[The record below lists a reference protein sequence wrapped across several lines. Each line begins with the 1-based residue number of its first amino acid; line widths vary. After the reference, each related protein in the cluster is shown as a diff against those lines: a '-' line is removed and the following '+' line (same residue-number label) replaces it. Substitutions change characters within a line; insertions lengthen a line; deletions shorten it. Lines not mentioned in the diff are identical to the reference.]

1 MTTTRVLVILSLTT
15 TASRVFASAT
25 DLSSRAPELALSQHR
40 LHPRQVPL
48 GLPDARGVLGHAH
61 RQLEPQVEQLLVEL
75 LGLLLKLVP
84 RHLAPLLRFHGM
96 VSGLYSARVRVTN
109 LVLIPIFCAARRK
122 PSRAVGSSTP
132 SIS

>member
-25 DLSSRAPELALSQHR
+25 DLSSRAPELALPQHR

-61 RQLEPQVEQLLVEL
+61 RELESQIEQLLVEL
-75 LGLLLKLVP
+75 LRLLLELVA
-84 RHLAPLLRFHGM
+84 RHLAPLLRLHVM
-96 VSGLYSARVRVTN
+96 WSPGLTARGCGTRTW
-109 LVLIPIFCAARRK
+109 
-122 PSRAVGSSTP
+122 S
-132 SIS
+132 